1 MSTKQLEKFS
11 TEVKIPE
18 NVKVSFK
25 SNMLNVEGPLGKT
38 YKNFRKIPVD
48 IQINDNIVSLKAQG
62 TRNANYAIM
71 NTARSLIK
79 NILEGVIEGYTI
91 KMKIVFSHFPINIKV
106 DGKKVLIENFQGER
120 AARVTKIWGETKV
133 VPKGDDVIIT
143 GHVLTDVSQ
152 TAAEI
157 ENGSKVKNKDHRVF
171 LDGIYK
177 FEKKKGI
184 EK

>member
-11 TEVKIPE
+11 TEVEIPE

-25 SNMLNVEGPLGKT
+25 SYMLTVEGPLGKT

-48 IQINDNIVSLKAQG
+48 IEINDNMVLLKAQG

-71 NTARSLIK
+71 NTARSLIR
-79 NILEGVIEGYTI
+79 NLIEGVINGYTI
-91 KMKIVFSHFPINIKV
+91 KMKVVFSHFPINVKI
-106 DGKKVLIENFQGER
+106 DGKQVLIENFQGER
-120 AARVTKIWGETKV
+120 APRITKIWGETKV

-157 ENGSKVKNKDHRVF
+157 ENKSRVKNKDHRVF